1 MRGNHDYEFR
11 FASTSGDVAF
21 SHGVREDEPTT
32 LCAGEKNGKQIII
45 MFANLNLL
53 RFDGTMAHEV
63 RHGGQIARKQYG
75 FDKTHNPYNYGVMK
89 EVDAYRAQWAWQ
101 GKLNLHKMQPDYGF
115 PILTTIVNYS
125 EINADLVNSI
135 SKSHLYNTPLYPPT
149 GISLD
154 VWNTH

>member
-11 FASTSGDVAF
+11 FASTSGDVAS

-45 MFANLNLL
+45 MFANQNLL

-75 FDKTHNPYNYGVMK
+75 FDKTYNPYNYGVMK
-89 EVDAYRAQWAWQ
+89 EVDAYRAQWAW
-101 GKLNLHKMQPDYGF
+101 LVFLRLSI
-115 PILTTIVNYS
+115 ILPNNIPMIKTPSYE
-125 EINADLVNSI
+125 EINSDFVNRIGKEYLSQE
-135 SKSHLYNTPLYPPT
+135 LLYPPSF
-149 GISLD
+149 INEK
-154 VWNTH
+154 VWNIH